1 MDPVG
6 AVEEGFLVESFATRA
21 TSEESFVR
29 LASKL
34 SVVEVSDSLL
44 DWVLEVT
51 GCV

>member
-6 AVEEGFLVESFATRA
+6 AVGEGFLAESFA
-21 TSEESFVR
+21 SEESFVL

-44 DWVLEVT
+44 DWVLGVT
-51 GCV
+51 GYV